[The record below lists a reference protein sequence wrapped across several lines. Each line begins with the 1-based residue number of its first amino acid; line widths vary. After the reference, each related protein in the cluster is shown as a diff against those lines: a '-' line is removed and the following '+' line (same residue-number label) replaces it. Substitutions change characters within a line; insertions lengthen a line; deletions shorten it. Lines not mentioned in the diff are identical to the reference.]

1 LTELAVEGSERK
13 GSHPQIEYDKAS
25 KIPFYAETRS
35 ALA

>member
-25 KIPFYAETRS
+25 KIPFHAETRS